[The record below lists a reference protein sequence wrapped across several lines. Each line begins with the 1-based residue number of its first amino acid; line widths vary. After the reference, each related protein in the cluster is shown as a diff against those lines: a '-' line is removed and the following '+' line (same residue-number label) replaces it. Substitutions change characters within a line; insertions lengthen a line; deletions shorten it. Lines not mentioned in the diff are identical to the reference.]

1 MNEQRTRFEDGFFDR
16 QDETEDT
23 HFYGMQRLVTH
34 IDDAAIAAVGELYD
48 ELGLTDTD
56 ARVLDICSS
65 WVSHLP
71 TKPGHLSITG
81 MNPLEL
87 AANAMADEWTV
98 LDLNEQ
104 PALPFENAEFDAGS
118 CCVSV
123 DYLVQPVMV
132 FKEMARVLKPGGVF
146 VCTFSNRCFPSKAI
160 RGWLQADDLGRCAIV
175 AAYFSLTQEFD
186 EPEVR
191 HCNSSATGDPLYA
204 VWAKRTY

>member
-34 IDDAAIAAVGELYD
+34 IDDGAIAAVGELYE
-48 ELGLTDTD
+48 ELGLTDTN

-71 TKPGHLSITG
+71 TKPGYLSITG

-104 PALPFENAEFDAGS
+104 PALPFENAEFDAGC

-132 FKEMARVLKPGGVF
+132 FQGDGARVE
-146 VCTFSNRCFPSKAI
+146 T
-160 RGWLQADDLGRCAIV
+160 GRCVCLYVLQSLFSIEGNSWL
-175 AAYFSLTQEFD
+175 AAS
-186 EPEVR
+186 
-191 HCNSSATGDPLYA
+191 
-204 VWAKRTY
+204 